1 MLCYGTSNKSLD
13 VQRAWVKTHQSKTLS
28 VTAWQKIFDYNL
40 PNDHIMTLIVVNK
53 TAIKMHNQSCLMQT
67 EYCNVQKISDKD
79 LLFATD

>member
-1 MLCYGTSNKSLD
+1 MGQHS
-13 VQRAWVKTHQSKTLS
+13 AVKNLTLS
-28 VTAWQKIFDYNL
+28 IKAWQKIFGYSL
-40 PNDHIMTLIVVNK
+40 PDDHKMTLVVVNK

>member
-13 VQRAWVKTHQSKTLS
+13 VQRAWVSTHQSKTLS